1 MLPDRPRAFLFA
13 LAFLLGALALA
24 WQLKQRQH
32 YESEE
37 RRGDG
42 KHLASYGFSLAPLR
56 VDAADLT
63 PAGVPRDGLAALEFP
78 ARLDSAGL
86 AALNAQG
93 HSAFLLGGDRVI
105 GVERAGQAV
114 AYPLAILDWHEV
126 VNDSLGGAP
135 LLVTWNPLCGAA
147 CVYDPGAR
155 HFGVSGI
162 FYASNLLL
170 YDRTGR
176 ADARPAAGGAGAESL
191 WSQLTGRALAGPA
204 AAAGDSLAR
213 LPFALTRWDDWRAR
227 HPQTRVIAP
236 DPEGLARKYRR
247 RPYTS
252 YLGSDRL
259 QFPVRRLP
267 DTKAPGALRLKE
279 PILSV
284 WAGGTRRLY
293 PLAQLAARADAQ
305 GAWQDSLGGHGLVF
319 RVWPGDP
326 PVATVRDAAGTPLI
340 SAEAFWFAWYA
351 QEDAASA
358 LLVR

>member
-13 LAFLLGALALA
+13 IAFLLGALALT

-32 YESEE
+32 YEA
-37 RRGDG
+37 RTPRGDG
-42 KHLASYGFSLAPLR
+42 KHLASYGFTLTPLR

-155 HFGVSGI
+155 RFGVSGI

-170 YDRTGR
+170 YDRS
-176 ADARPAAGGAGAESL
+176 AAGEESL

-204 AAAGDSLAR
+204 AAAGDSLVR

-227 HPQTRVIAP
+227 HPETRVIEP

-247 RPYTS
+247 KPYTS

-259 QFPVRRLP
+259 QYPVRHLP
-267 DTKAPGALRLKE
+267 DTAAPGALRLKE
-279 PILSV
+279 PVLSV
-284 WAGGTRRLY
+284 WVEGARRLY
-293 PLAQLAARADAQ
+293 PLALLVARADGQ
-305 GAWQDSLGGHGLVF
+305 GAWQDSLGGHRLAF

-326 PVATVRDAAGTPLI
+326 PVATVRDAAGAPLV

-351 QEDAASA
+351 QEGAASA
-358 LLVR
+358 LLAR

>member
-1 MLPDRPRAFLFA
+1 MLPDRSRSFLFA
-13 LAFLLGALALA
+13 TAFLLRALALT
-24 WQLKQRQH
+24 WQLKQRQAR
-32 YESEE
+32 EAQAE
-37 RRGDG
+37 RGDG
-42 KHLASYGFSLAPLR
+42 KQLASYGFSLASLR

-63 PAGVPRDGLAALEFP
+63 PSGVPRDGLAALECP

-93 HSAFLLGGDRVI
+93 HSPFLLGGDRVI

-126 VNDSLGGAP
+126 VNDTLGGAP

-147 CVYDPGAR
+147 CVYDPGTR
-155 HFGVSGI
+155 RFGVSGL

-170 YDRTGR
+170 YDRS
-176 ADARPAAGGAGAESL
+176 AAGAESL

-204 AAAGDSLAR
+204 AAAGDSLTR

-227 HPQTRVIAP
+227 HPQTRVIDP
-236 DPEGLARKYRR
+236 DPAGLARKYRR
-247 RPYTS
+247 KPYTS

-259 QFPVRRLP
+259 QYPVRRLP
-267 DTKAPGALRLKE
+267 DTAAPGALRLKE
-279 PILSV
+279 PLLSV
-284 WAGGTRRLY
+284 WTGEARRLY
-293 PLAQLAARADAQ
+293 PLSLLAARADAQ
-305 GAWQDSLGGHGLVF
+305 GVWQDSLGGRALVF

-326 PVATVRDAAGTPLI
+326 PVATVRQADGAPLI

-351 QEDAASA
+351 QETGAGD
-358 LLVR
+358 LLAR

>member
-1 MLPDRPRAFLFA
+1 MLPDRRRSFLFA
-13 LAFLLGALALA
+13 FAFLLGALALI
-24 WQLKQRQH
+24 WQLRQRQG
-32 YESEE
+32 YEAQQ

-42 KHLASYGFSLAPLR
+42 KHLASYGFPLTPLR
-56 VDAADLT
+56 IDAADIV

-86 AALNAQG
+86 AALNARG
-93 HSAFLLGGDRVI
+93 RSAFLLGSDRVI
-105 GVERAGQAV
+105 GVERAGQAL
-114 AYPLAILDWHEV
+114 AYPLSILDWHEV

-155 HFGVSGI
+155 RFGVSGL

-170 YDRTGR
+170 YDRAGL
-176 ADARPAAGGAGAESL
+176 ADARPAGGAAGAESL

-204 AAAGDSLAR
+204 AARGDSLAR

-236 DPEGLARKYRR
+236 DPDGLARKYRR
-247 RPYTS
+247 KPYTS

-259 QFPVRRLP
+259 QYPVRRLP
-267 DTKAPGALRLKE
+267 DTAAPGALRLKE
-279 PILSV
+279 PVLSV
-284 WAGGTRRLY
+284 WVDEARRLY
-293 PLAQLAARADAQ
+293 PLSLLAARA
-305 GAWQDSLGGHGLVF
+305 GAPGVWADSLGGRALAF

-326 PVATVRDAAGTPLI
+326 AVATVRAEGGAPLL
-340 SAEAFWFAWYA
+340 SAVGFWFAWYA
-351 QEDAASA
+351 QEPAAVA
-358 LLVR
+358 LLAR